1 MISFECL
8 NAARKA
14 EINRDNTTETTQ
26 IQTTQIQI
34 IIQAML
40 KKSKVISFKLSSAEL
55 GQIKSMPGPA
65 GKHLEATNESES
77 AGSSLPGEPGG
88 VLVQGRP
95 GEGFRGLP
103 GWPGARERT
112 WA

>member
-1 MISFECL
+1 
-8 NAARKA
+8 
-14 EINRDNTTETTQ
+14 
-26 IQTTQIQI
+26 
-34 IIQAML
+34 ML

-95 GEGFRGLP
+95 GVQGSARLARGEGENVGVRAVLP
-103 GWPGARERT
+103 RQRLPLIACR
-112 WA
+112 